1 MGEHA
6 KEQGEDEPVRPGCC
20 ARPAAKEDK
29 EVDRRVS
36 VFALFRY
43 STPYERCLYFTSCLC
58 AIVAGSALP
67 INTLFFGALL
77 DSFGTSSAKESS
89 SIDDDK
95 RFATD
100 VVRLCPYFVVI
111 GCVTGVG
118 SLVEALGSVYVS
130 EFTLSRVRH
139 EYMKSLLRQD
149 IGWHDTHRGGEAT
162 ARLGESSLAM
172 TSGIEKLPA
181 VGKAFGTLVVG
192 FVIAFYTSWQLS
204 LVMMACCPFFVIAL
218 TVLII
223 SVSTGEA
230 QAQKA
235 YARAGEVA
243 SEVYAMIKTVA
254 AFGGEAHEV
263 ERYDK
268 FLLEA
273 EKGGIRKGLGTGIAV
288 GLMLFSFYAMY
299 AISTWAGA
307 TFIIMS
313 REEDPENCSPY
324 KPGEECFTGGKVV
337 VTIIALLLA
346 SVQMSAVG
354 TSIGNVVAAQQAAAQ
369 LYDIIDAVP
378 TLDIYAAAGHRAP
391 VQGKI
396 EFRQCSFS
404 YPSRPDSVV
413 LRDFS
418 LVIEPQQTVALVGPS
433 GSGKST
439 VIGVLL
445 RFYDL
450 VEGKVLIDDVEVK
463 DWNLTHLRDQIGL
476 VQQDPQLFGVS
487 VLENIA
493 MGLPEYNARMQADPT
508 DAAVGK
514 DEEDKCKKAAVAAN
528 ADAFIRNLPQGYN
541 TIAGTSV
548 TVSQLSGGQRQR
560 VCIARAVVRDPRILL
575 LDEATSALDT
585 ESER

>member
-1 MGEHA
+1 
-6 KEQGEDEPVRPGCC
+6 
-20 ARPAAKEDK
+20 
-29 EVDRRVS
+29 
-36 VFALFRY
+36 
-43 STPYERCLYFTSCLC
+43 
-58 AIVAGSALP
+58 
-67 INTLFFGALL
+67 
-77 DSFGTSSAKESS
+77 
-89 SIDDDK
+89 
-95 RFATD
+95 
-100 VVRLCPYFVVI
+100 
-111 GCVTGVG
+111 
-118 SLVEALGSVYVS
+118 
-130 EFTLSRVRH
+130 
-139 EYMKSLLRQD
+139 
-149 IGWHDTHRGGEAT
+149 
-162 ARLGESSLAM
+162 
-172 TSGIEKLPA
+172 
-181 VGKAFGTLVVG
+181 
-192 FVIAFYTSWQLS
+192 
-204 LVMMACCPFFVIAL
+204 
-218 TVLII
+218 
-223 SVSTGEA
+223 
-230 QAQKA
+230 
-235 YARAGEVA
+235 
-243 SEVYAMIKTVA
+243 
-254 AFGGEAHEV
+254 
-263 ERYDK
+263 
-268 FLLEA
+268 
-273 EKGGIRKGLGTGIAV
+273 
-288 GLMLFSFYAMY
+288 
-299 AISTWAGA
+299 
-307 TFIIMS
+307 MS